1 MSREPR
7 EMTPDE
13 LRDEFLDRVRAIVLH
28 WANESREPTIQGK
41 CDGVAFSIL
50 TLLDGCSDLP
60 CVDLVFRPNDEDKQY
75 HIDRGENWIED
86 GTTISD
92 MLHEHYYQKK
102 S

>member
-1 MSREPR
+1 
-7 EMTPDE
+7 
-13 LRDEFLDRVRAIVLH
+13 
-28 WANESREPTIQGK
+28 
-41 CDGVAFSIL
+41 
-50 TLLDGCSDLP
+50 
-60 CVDLVFRPNDEDKQY
+60 VFRPNDEDKQY